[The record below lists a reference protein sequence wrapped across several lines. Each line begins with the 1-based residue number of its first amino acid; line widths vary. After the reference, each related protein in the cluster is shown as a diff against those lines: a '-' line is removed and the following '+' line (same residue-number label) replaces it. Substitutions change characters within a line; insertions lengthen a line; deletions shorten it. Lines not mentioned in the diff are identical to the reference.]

1 MRFIGHKMQTL
12 LKTPYTMK
20 PNQNKTFPIGTI
32 QTVKHIFNELNLP
45 PILDDLKHCGHRLSG
60 LITGLVSYKLTEDL
74 SVKHSH
80 EWMNNNPY
88 LLKELQLD
96 PFGKDALY
104 RGLEKIGEN
113 RHHILQHIL
122 LTLKNDYDVGLDMVF
137 MDWTS
142 IHFEAQPTDLIKYGY
157 SRDHRP
163 DRPQVTIGLAQ
174 DQRSHLPVGL
184 TIQPGNTNDQTHFK
198 KTYNQIKPGLRTGS
212 CLVFD
217 AGATGSPNLDLLISD
232 NMRYLSRTKLNR
244 SDVNQHLKTF
254 QKNEWIRINTG
265 KKHEQIYGK
274 KLVFPSRIKYL
285 YFAQTSHDDILMNRR
300 KRLEI
305 EYDEAQ
311 ALQNTIEL
319 KKKPR
324 KKYRNSNHFL
334 DTHLSYTFP
343 LKGLSREEA
352 VDRALQESITGKEG
366 FFTLV
371 SNKNFSHHEALIFYR
386 EKDSIEK
393 LFNSIKNE
401 IRLRPTR
408 CWTQEAI
415 YGSILIVFL
424 AQLVISMLR
433 YKHAELRRVSTKFIM
448 QSLKNFALTIIIG
461 KNGRKNHVF
470 SNFDWI
476 NTLIFCG
483 KTPGT

>member
-1 MRFIGHKMQTL
+1 M
-12 LKTPYTMK
+12 
-20 PNQNKTFPIGTI
+20 
-32 QTVKHIFNELNLP
+32 
-45 PILDDLKHCGHRLSG
+45 
-60 LITGLVSYKLTEDL
+60 
-74 SVKHSH
+74 
-80 EWMNNNPY
+80 
-88 LLKELQLD
+88 
-96 PFGKDALY
+96 
-104 RGLEKIGEN
+104 
-113 RHHILQHIL
+113 
-122 LTLKNDYDVGLDMVF
+122 
-137 MDWTS
+137 
-142 IHFEAQPTDLIKYGY
+142 
-157 SRDHRP
+157 
-163 DRPQVTIGLAQ
+163 
-174 DQRSHLPVGL
+174 
-184 TIQPGNTNDQTHFK
+184 
-198 KTYNQIKPGLRTGS
+198 
-212 CLVFD
+212 
-217 AGATGSPNLDLLISD
+217 
-232 NMRYLSRTKLNR
+232 
-244 SDVNQHLKTF
+244 
-254 QKNEWIRINTG
+254 
-265 KKHEQIYGK
+265 
-274 KLVFPSRIKYL
+274 FPSRIKYL

-311 ALQNTIEL
+311 VLQNTIEL

-424 AQLVISMLR
+424 AQLAISMCR

-461 KNGRKNHVF
+461 KNGRKKHVF